1 MINRVT
7 EVELHDEIV
16 DWLAT
21 LSDAEWERVVV
32 IVDRLAELGAGGADA
47 AVTQFG

>member
-1 MINRVT
+1 MIDWVT

-32 IVDRLAELGAGGADA
+32 IVDRLAELGA
-47 AVTQFG
+47 